1 MRLNPKYLLGALPAA
16 AWHLLLSRQ
25 WFPLLRTFQ
34 LGREWAYDACRFAGT
49 RDFPVIFD
57 VGAHIG
63 ETALYLHG
71 FFPKSRIHAFEFV
84 PATARQLQEN
94 VGHRP
99 NIQVHVQ
106 ALGRSIETLQVP
118 LQAYSKVNSLRFG
131 GHQGPRPAAAEILPV
146 AVTTVDAFCAAHGI
160 ARIELL
166 KTDAEG
172 FDLKILEGAAGMIA
186 ARKIPF
192 IFSEVAFTDT
202 GEQQPFDPLHRF
214 LTGHGYHL
222 CGFYEPY
229 ISQSRLCFCNVL
241 YFNPAALAA
250 TPTPTGSP

>member
-1 MRLNPKYLLGALPAA
+1 MRLNPKYLLGALPTAG
-16 AWHLLLSRQ
+16 WRLLLSRQ

-34 LGREWAYDACRFAGT
+34 LGHEWAYDASRFAGT

-63 ETALYLHG
+63 ETALYLHQ
-71 FFPKSRIHAFEFV
+71 FFPKSCIHAFEFV

-94 VGHRP
+94 VRHRP

-106 ALGRSIETLQVP
+106 ALGRSVETMQVP
-118 LQAYSKVNSLRFG
+118 LQAFSKVNSLRFG
-131 GHQGPRPAAAEILPV
+131 ENQASPSAAEILPV

-186 ARKIPF
+186 ARRIPF
-192 IFSEVAFTDT
+192 IFSEVTFTATDA
-202 GEQQPFDPLHRF
+202 QQPFDPLHRF

-229 ISQSRLCFCNVL
+229 VNQSRHLFCNVL
-241 YFNPAALAA
+241 YFNPAALPVE
-250 TPTPTGSP
+250 PTPVTSA